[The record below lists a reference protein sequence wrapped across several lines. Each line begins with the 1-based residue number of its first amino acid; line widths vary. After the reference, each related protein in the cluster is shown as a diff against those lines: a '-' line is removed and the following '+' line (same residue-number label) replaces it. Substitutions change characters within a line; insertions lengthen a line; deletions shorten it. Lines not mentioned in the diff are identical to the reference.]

1 MLYRVLQNHGVNFVE
16 NSIDKVQFLQKEEL
30 VIIYEIVEVKANRCV
45 NIKGFDSNLTKFGK
59 NFFEYYGHYW
69 QDFYEKAY

>member
-45 NIKGFDSNLTKFGK
+45 NIKGFNNSLSKFSIS
-59 NFFEYYGHYW
+59 FFEYYGHW
-69 QDFYEKAY
+69 KDFYKKAY